1 MWEKP
6 LWQKVVNTRKLRGSK
21 LSSKLSV
28 RDKTLFEE
36 QHDLLYR
43 AIYPIDNCTKD
54 NLGKTVGPVVN
65 KAKDLNGQNQCYS
78 KEPYACGGD

>member
-1 MWEKP
+1 M
-6 LWQKVVNTRKLRGSK
+6 
-21 LSSKLSV
+21 SV
-28 RDKTLFEE
+28 RDKTLFEEQHDLRDKILFEE

-65 KAKDLNGQNQCYS
+65 KAKDLNGRNQCYS
-78 KEPYACGGD
+78 KEPYACGGDWFQYTREWLKN